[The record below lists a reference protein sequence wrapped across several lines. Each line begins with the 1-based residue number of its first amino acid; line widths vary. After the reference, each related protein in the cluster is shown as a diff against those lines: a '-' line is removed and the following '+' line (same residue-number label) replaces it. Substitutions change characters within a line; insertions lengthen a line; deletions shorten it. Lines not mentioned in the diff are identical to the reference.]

1 MSDPQKSR
9 TTLVLPANIDRN
21 ATVMS
26 AFLGISK
33 NAYIEQLIEKDL
45 KKRGIEDP
53 SEPPSRWAKIETA
66 ATIA

>member
-1 MSDPQKSR
+1 
-9 TTLVLPANIDRN
+9 
-21 ATVMS
+21 MS